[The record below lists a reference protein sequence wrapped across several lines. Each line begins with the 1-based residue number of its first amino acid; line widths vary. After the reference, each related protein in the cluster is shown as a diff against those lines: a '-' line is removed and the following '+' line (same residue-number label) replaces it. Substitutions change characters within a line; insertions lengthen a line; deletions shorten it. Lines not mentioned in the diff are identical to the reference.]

1 MTAQPNQG
9 FIFAAPAAIQIRR
22 RSCCPVD
29 VATHNP
35 SGRVGVKRRRW
46 TRAGFLSGH
55 VKALR
60 RRVLKFIFSDP
71 HFALSR
77 THFMDLERES
87 NEVFWQFPRTHF
99 VGLLL
104 YLARGFAFSHGCGTS
119 SRRRWPRPSC
129 PSIRWWLAS
138 HPCRRRTSSGTNL
151 APSLRLG

>member
-1 MTAQPNQG
+1 MTVNQG
-9 FIFAAPAAIQIRR
+9 IPLAAPAAIQIRR

-35 SGRVGVKRRRW
+35 IGRVGVKRLRW
-46 TRAGFLSGH
+46 TRAGFLSGP

-71 HFALSR
+71 LFALSQ
-77 THFMDLERES
+77 THFVDPERGS
-87 NEVFWQFPRTHF
+87 NEVFWQIPRTHF

-104 YLARGFAFSHGCGTS
+104 YLAGGFAFSSGCGPT

-138 HPCRRRTSSGTNL
+138 HPCRRRTSSGINL
-151 APSLRLG
+151 ALSLRLG